1 MKISFRFILIGTL
14 LLTLAACKTTSKN
27 SANSNDK
34 ASSKERTFVIETP
47 YGQMKGRLSNLTPLH
62 RDNFIKL
69 VESGYYDS
77 LLFHRVIANFMIQGG
92 DPDSKYAK
100 PNVALGNGG
109 PDYTIPAEFVSG
121 MIHQKGA
128 LAAARTS
135 DHMNPTKAS
144 SGSQFYI
151 VQGNVY
157 DSLKMQQMTTK
168 ISENAKQKAFQKMMA
183 SPEFESAK
191 IRLDLAKKNNDKA
204 GHKQLL
210 DSLNQLAVSRSEYK
224 PYNAEQLKVY
234 ATVGGTPHLD
244 GDYSV
249 FGQIYE
255 GLDVLDK
262 IAKAEGDRNNR
273 PKTDIRFSI
282 KMTN

>member
-1 MKISFRFILIGTL
+1 MKIPFRFLLIGTL
-14 LLTLAACKTTSKN
+14 LLSLAACKTTSKN

-100 PNVALGNGG
+100 AGVALGNGG
-109 PDYTIPAEFVSG
+109 PDYTIPAEFVTG

-157 DSLKMQQMTTK
+157 DSLKMQQMTAK

-191 IRLDLAKKNNDKA
+191 IRLDLAKKNSDKA
-204 GHKQLL
+204 VHKQLL
-210 DSLNQLAVSRSEYK
+210 DSLNQVAVSRSEYK

-244 GDYSV
+244 GDYTV

-255 GLDVLDK
+255 GLDVLDQ